1 MEISRWPY
9 RRIQYLRDKI
19 AMLHETMIKRDQ
31 EDKSSYAFKIL
42 ELQNEIDE
50 IMKKGLPKI
59 SSVTRLNGVVKRGRP
74 KKRGCTTSMDYEM
87 LAQECPPPWDGLII
101 VVNESDAPLGFHL
114 DLDVQEIV
122 ALCSS

>member
-1 MEISRWPY
+1 
-9 RRIQYLRDKI
+9 
-19 AMLHETMIKRDQ
+19 MIKRDQ

-59 SSVTRLNGVVKRGRP
+59 RSATKLNGVVKRGRP
-74 KKRGCTTSMDYEM
+74 KKNGCTANMDHGM
-87 LAQECPPPWDGLII
+87 LAQECSPQWDGLTI